1 MVMKTPQDTL
11 LLIGH
16 GSPDPAGN
24 EEFRRFAHMLALRVD
39 APVTACYLEKAA
51 PDVAAGIQMCVAAGA
66 RRVVALPLFLGAAGH
81 QKNDVP
87 VFLNEM
93 RARHPNLEIRYGAPI
108 GPQHAIV
115 QALAERAAEAIAT
128 APSAVSAPETALL
141 VVGRGSS
148 DPDSNSDVSKI
159 ARLLL
164 EGRAYGW
171 VQTAFFAVTRP
182 DVTAGIEQCL
192 RLGARRVVVLPYL
205 LFTGEVRRGIE
216 AHARD
221 HELAKKVAHAGAE
234 VVVAQHLAN
243 HEGVVSAVA
252 QRYWEAVGGAANMTC
267 DLCKYRN
274 KVEGFESAFGLPQMQ
289 D

>member
-1 MVMKTPQDTL
+1 MKTPPDAL

-24 EEFRRFAHMLALRVD
+24 EEFRRFAHTLAVRVN

-51 PDVAAGIQMCVAAGA
+51 PDIATGIQMCVAAGA

-87 VFLNEM
+87 ALLNEM
-93 RARHPNLEIRYGAPI
+93 RARHSNLDIRYGAPI

-115 QALAERAAEAIAT
+115 LALAQRAAEAIAA
-128 APSAVSAPETALL
+128 APPTVSAPETALL

-148 DPDSNSDVSKI
+148 DPDSNSDVNKI
-159 ARLLL
+159 ARLLF

-171 VQTAFFAVTRP
+171 VQSAFFAVTRP

-216 AHARD
+216 AQAR
-221 HELAKKVAHAGAE
+221 HTELAKTVAQAGGE
-234 VVVAQHLAN
+234 VLVAQHLAN

-252 QRYWEAVGGAANMTC
+252 QRYWEAVSGAANMTC

-274 KVEGFESAFGLPQMQ
+274 KVEGFESDYGLPQTQ